1 MQLKGLLTKLG
12 YQDSPNFL
20 RAADPHTQ
28 TVPDYGHVFRKATT
42 RPGLHGVYVLRP
54 DQIGT
59 KPGNSVV
66 PVVYVC
72 EAQTEPHA
80 EEIHRLVW
88 NQDVVPFIIVYSP
101 QGVRL
106 YSGFR
111 YHRPSTGG
119 THGLQEGVL
128 RVLTDFYRIDELVEG
143 FSAEAIDSGA
153 IWRQWGK
160 AVEPEQRLER
170 SLLRNLRELDKWLRN
185 KAHLAP
191 EVSHALIGKYVYLHY
206 LRDRNIL
213 SDQKLQRFDV
223 AKSDIF
229 GRTAKLPA
237 IRKII
242 DYLEDWLNGS
252 VFPLTFTG
260 SGAPTED
267 DLRHVAGVFSG
278 DEIQQ
283 DGSSQLH
290 LDFKAYDFSYIPI
303 ETLSIVYEQ
312 FLHAKV
318 EEGKPTKAKEAGAYY
333 TPIPL
338 VNFMLAKLEDRH
350 PLQQGMR
357 VFDPSC
363 GSGAFLVQCYRRLIE
378 KTFPP
383 SGPHPSPGQLRDI
396 LEKHIFG
403 VDRDAD
409 ACSVTELSLIL
420 TLLDYVNPPDLENG
434 SRQQFNLPSLRG
446 QNIHQADFFNTQ
458 GDWHGVLTRK
468 KFDWIVGNPPWK
480 KLNPAKLRNDDQ
492 PAWQWMV
499 KLKNKTNRPVG
510 KYEVGQAF
518 AWEIGDYLAKDGVA
532 AMLLPA
538 MGLFEEPSRA
548 FRAAFFQTL
557 DVHAVANFSNLAEV
571 LFAGRSRVPA
581 AAFFYSP
588 RPTRADRT
596 EDSHIEV
603 YSPLVANQEATRPL
617 APGTRKDTWNLI
629 LNASELRSIRTAEAA
644 SGSALPWKLAAWGS
658 EFDRKLLAR
667 LRRQLPSLGKLEDR
681 GLLVISQGLE
691 LRPAPSKDA
700 KEQEDLEP
708 IPDIQDKKTIDMERL
723 RETGRLFVFPTDAIV
738 AIDHTLT
745 HGRKRAGITLP
756 LSVCRPPH
764 VIVSAAR
771 NFAIYSDQYL
781 VVPAR
786 QIGIISP
793 TDNRPLLK
801 ALSLYLSS
809 DFAFYHQFFTS
820 TQFGV
825 QRGLATLG
833 ALRKIPCPL
842 DRCSPTDLSAW
853 ATLHDQIAEAS
864 AKRVAASDA
873 AGTLFEETRPGDE
886 FAQLMDEL
894 DSRVAD
900 LLGLTDREQ
909 ALVADFVGIRYAL
922 NDGKLGPAAVHQPTQ
937 AQLKT
942 YARRLKSELDTFV
955 EGVLPKRHDI
965 GIVYDKLSASAMVSI
980 DLTKNANAGN
990 ALIVAAADSQAG
1002 KELERTRRRLQQK
1015 RSQWVYFN
1023 RDLRIFEGTR
1033 TYLFKPMQ
1041 RFHWTETQAMI
1052 DAAEV
1057 ISATLASGGG
1067 KS

>member
-42 RPGLHGVYVLRP
+42 SPGPGLHGVYVLRP

-72 EAQTEPHA
+72 EAQTESDA

-88 NQDVVPFIIVYSP
+88 NQDIVPFIIVYSP

-111 YHRPSTGG
+111 YRRSSAGG
-119 THGLQEGVL
+119 TGGLQEGVL
-128 RVLTDFYRIDELVEG
+128 RALTSFNRSNDWVEG

-170 SLLRNLRELDKWLRN
+170 SLLRNLRELDEWLRN

-191 EVSHALIGKYVYLHY
+191 EISHALIGKYVYLHY

-213 SDQKLQRFDV
+213 SDQKLQRFGV
-223 AKSDIF
+223 AESDIF
-229 GRTAKLPA
+229 GRTAKLSAFRKA
-237 IRKII
+237 I
-242 DYLEDWLNGS
+242 DHLDDWLNGS
-252 VFPLTFTG
+252 VFPLKFTG
-260 SGAPTED
+260 SSAPTED
-267 DLRHVAGVFSG
+267 HVRHVAGVFSG

-312 FLHAKV
+312 FLHAEV
-318 EEGKPTKAKEAGAYY
+318 EEGKPTKGKEAGAYY

-338 VNFMLAKLEDRH
+338 VNFMLSELEDRR

-383 SGPHPSPGQLRDI
+383 DTNPSPGQLRDI

-403 VDRDAD
+403 VDRDPD

-434 SRQQFNLPSLRG
+434 SRQQFKLPSLRG
-446 QNIHQADFFNTQ
+446 QNIHQADFFKK
-458 GDWHGVLTRK
+458 GSWHDLLSRK

-480 KLNPAKLRNDDQ
+480 KLSPGKLSKNDK
-492 PAWQWMV
+492 PVKQWV
-499 KLKNKTNRPVG
+499 DENRAVRPVG
-510 KYEVGQAF
+510 KYEVAQAF
-518 AWEIGDYLAKDGVA
+518 AWEIGDYLAKDGAA

-538 MGLFEEPSRA
+538 MGLFEEPSLG
-548 FRAAFFQTL
+548 FRVAFFQTY
-557 DVHAVANFSNLAEV
+557 DVHTVANFSNLAEV
-571 LFAGRSRVPA
+571 LFGGRSRVPA
-581 AAFFYSP
+581 AAFFYGP
-588 RPTRADRT
+588 KPAGLEPP
-596 EDSHIEV
+596 EDSRIAV

-617 APGTRKDTWNLI
+617 GQGRRNDTWNLV
-629 LNASELRSIRTAEAA
+629 LNANELRSIRTAEAA

-658 EFDRKLLAR
+658 EFDQKLLRR
-667 LRRQLPSLGKLEDR
+667 LGRQFSSFK
-681 GLLVISQGLE
+681 
-691 LRPAPSKDA
+691 
-700 KEQEDLEP
+700 DLEKGKVLVSAQGP
-708 IPDIQDKKTIDMERL
+708 ELPGSPVRNGEVPSGYKAVPEIVGKKTIDMHRL
-723 RETGRLFVFPTDAIV
+723 RETGRLFVFPPDALV
-738 AIDHTLT
+738 DVDPNFAFASERH
-745 HGRKRAGITLP
+745 GITLP

-771 NFAIYSDQYL
+771 NFAVYTDEYL
-781 VVPAR
+781 VVPSR

-900 LLGLTDREQ
+900 LLG
-909 ALVADFVGIRYAL
+909 
-922 NDGKLGPAAVHQPTQ
+922 
-937 AQLKT
+937 
-942 YARRLKSELDTFV
+942 
-955 EGVLPKRHDI
+955 
-965 GIVYDKLSASAMVSI
+965 
-980 DLTKNANAGN
+980 
-990 ALIVAAADSQAG
+990 
-1002 KELERTRRRLQQK
+1002 
-1015 RSQWVYFN
+1015 
-1023 RDLRIFEGTR
+1023 
-1033 TYLFKPMQ
+1033 
-1041 RFHWTETQAMI
+1041 
-1052 DAAEV
+1052 
-1057 ISATLASGGG
+1057 
-1067 KS
+1067 